1 MKTVYGV
8 RLVAALVAGAVCVG
22 VLPPLAIA
30 QSAAKVD
37 VKGLP
42 DGLVLKAPPAG
53 PIVTPAQAKKTA
65 KVGDKI
71 TITGRVG
78 GGAAP
83 FVKDRGVF
91 TIVGEELA
99 NCSDAVEDHCPQPWD
114 YCCETKTDIV
124 RNSATIQVNTAKGKL
139 IKLGMKGKA
148 GLAEASEV
156 TVTGVVTAVD
166 EKTLVVTAESM
177 YVAPALPHGWCY
189 NAPPASSK
197 TPAEAR
203 GSVKVGDDVVVRG
216 RVGGSEFPMAIGRAS
231 FTLVGPEVAFDEKAE
246 KPWAYAGVAKETLD
260 AAMCTVQFVDDKGE
274 PLVLELAGRS
284 AVAKGNAV
292 VVSGKVLR
300 TDGGLVIAAT
310 KVQPEKK

>member
-1 MKTVYGV
+1 MKTICGV

-22 VLPPLAIA
+22 VLPEVALA

-42 DGLVLKAPPAG
+42 DNLVLKAPPAG

-83 FVKDRGVF
+83 FVKDRAVF

-114 YCCETKTDIV
+114 YCCESKTDIV
-124 RNSATIQVNTAKGKL
+124 RNSATIQVNTTKGKL

-148 GLAEASEV
+148 GLSEASEV
-156 TVTGVVTAVD
+156 TVTGVVAAVD

-177 YVAPALPHGWCY
+177 YVSPVLPRGWCY
-189 NAPPASSK
+189 NAPPAESK
-197 TPAEAR
+197 TPGEAR
-203 GSVKVGDDVVVRG
+203 GSVKVGEDVVVRG
-216 RVGGSEFPMAIGRAS
+216 RIGGSEYPIAIGRAS
-231 FTLVGPEVAFDEKAE
+231 FTLVGPEVVFDEKAE
-246 KPWAYAGVAKETLD
+246 KPWAYVGVAKETLD
-260 AAMCTVQFVDDKGE
+260 AGMCTVQFVDDKGE
-274 PLVLELAGRS
+274 PLALELAGRS
-284 AVAKGNAV
+284 AMTKGNTV
-292 VVSGKVLR
+292 LVSGKVLR
-300 TDGGLVIAAT
+300 TEGGLVIAAA

>member
-1 MKTVYGV
+1 MKTVSGM
-8 RLVAALVAGAVCVG
+8 RLMAAVVAGAVCVG
-22 VLPPLAIA
+22 VVSPLTLA
-30 QSAAKVD
+30 QTAGSVD

-83 FVKDRGVF
+83 FVKDRAVF

-99 NCSDAVEDHCPQPWD
+99 NCSDAIEEHCPQPWD
-114 YCCETKTDIV
+114 YCCESKSDIV

-156 TVTGVVTAVD
+156 TVTGVVAAVD

-177 YVAPALPHGWCY
+177 YVAPMLPRGWCY
-189 NAPPASSK
+189 NAPPTESKSPAKVRESS
-197 TPAEAR
+197 
-203 GSVKVGDDVVVRG
+203 KVGDDVVVWG
-216 RVGGSEFPMAIGRAS
+216 RIGGSEYPIANGRAS
-231 FTLVGPEVAFDEKAE
+231 FTIVGPAVVFDEKVE

-260 AAMCTVQFVDDKGE
+260 ASMCTVQFVDDKGE
-274 PLVLELAGRS
+274 PLALELSGRG
-284 AVAKGNAV
+284 AMTMGNAV

-300 TDGGLVIAAT
+300 TEGGLVIAAT